1 MRVETKSGFSCEIDE
16 NIIDNYDFVD
26 AVSQSDG
33 NSIESIR
40 ANFKV
45 FKTVFSEED
54 LQKLKIH
61 CNNSFSKII
70 AETAEIIRI
79 SGEKSKTIKNS

>member
-16 NIIDNYDFVD
+16 NVIDNYDFVD

-33 NSIESIR
+33 NGIESVR

-45 FKTVFSEED
+45 FKAVFSDED
-54 LQKLKIH
+54 LQKLKTH
-61 CNNSFSKII
+61 CNNSFSKIV
-70 AETAEIIRI
+70 AETAEIIQI
-79 SGEKSKTIKNS
+79 LGEKIKTVKNS